1 MYKIASILPANI
13 PIKMAIINM
22 YKTILVSDT
31 ISLIGLTDENRTHN
45 HQNHNLMLYHL
56 SYRQHLVGRD
66 GVEPSQSQTAD
77 LQSVGLATCS
87 ASP

>member
-1 MYKIASILPANI
+1 MYKIANILPANI

-45 HQNHNLMLYHL
+45 HQNHNLTLYHL
-56 SYRQHLVGRD
+56 SYRQHWLPRLGSNQRHSD
-66 GVEPSQSQTAD
+66 
-77 LQSVGLATCS
+77 
-87 ASP
+87 

>member
-31 ISLIGLTDENRTHN
+31 TSLLAPLAGL
-45 HQNHNLMLYHL
+45 
-56 SYRQHLVGRD
+56 
-66 GVEPSQSQTAD
+66 EP
-77 LQSVGLATCS
+77 ATRCINS
-87 ASP
+87 ASALPTELQRNY

>member
-31 ISLIGLTDENRTHN
+31 ISLVWSEWQESNPR
-45 HQNHNLMLYHL
+45 HQ
-56 SYRQHLVGRD
+56 VGSLR
-66 GVEPSQSQTAD
+66 
-77 LQSVGLATCS
+77 
-87 ASP
+87 

>member
-45 HQNHNLMLYHL
+45 HQNHNLELYHL
-56 SYRQHLVGRD
+56 SYRQHWLPRLGSNQRHSD
-66 GVEPSQSQTAD
+66 
-77 LQSVGLATCS
+77 
-87 ASP
+87 